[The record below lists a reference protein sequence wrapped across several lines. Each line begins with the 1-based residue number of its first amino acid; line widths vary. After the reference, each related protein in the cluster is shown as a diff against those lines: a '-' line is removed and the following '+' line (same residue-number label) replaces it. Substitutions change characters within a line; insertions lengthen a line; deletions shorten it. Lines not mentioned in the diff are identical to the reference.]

1 MNRKLEVLLIT
12 PESATEGQFRV
23 IAEHEQVNLHY
34 YPDLSSARASLD
46 GKPDMIFVDASLLVR
61 AGVVDEV
68 LLGRMASAEIF
79 AVGSDIHADLVRLLM
94 KSGVHDVLS
103 LPPSEAE
110 LLRELERVMEKR
122 NQESMEN
129 AGKLLS
135 FSNAKGGSGATT
147 LAVNVAW
154 ALADSGAVSVLLI
167 DLDIQFGDV
176 ALALDMKPAGGV
188 MEALAQSRRLDKTL
202 LSSMTLTAENGLQV
216 LAAPTTPAAL
226 DAIRLDDLRRVLE
239 VAVTSYDIVIVDV
252 PRILT
257 EWTREVWH
265 WSDHVFLVVHGS
277 VSEIRD
283 GRLMLDEFSRLGI
296 DKSHIHLVHNRKG
309 ARGESGD
316 ADVLNKAFDVASI
329 HEVRNDYAVA
339 IKASDSGKPIIAAAS
354 GSGMASDLRRLADEV
369 AVLCN
374 KSLPRRAGLIGRL
387 LGNKPKH

>member
-1 MNRKLEVLLIT
+1 MNRKLEVLLIS
-12 PESATEGQFRV
+12 PEPGAESQFRV
-23 IAEHEQVNLHY
+23 IAEHEQVTLHCHQ
-34 YPDLSSARASLD
+34 DISAARAVLD
-46 GKPDMIFVDASLLVR
+46 GKPDMIFVDTGLLVR

-68 LLGRMASAEIF
+68 LLERMAGAEIF
-79 AVGSDIHADLVRLLM
+79 AIGSDIHADLVRLLM
-94 KSGVHDVLS
+94 KAGVKDVLS

-135 FSNAKGGSGATT
+135 FSDAKGGSGATT

-154 ALADSGAVSVLLI
+154 ALADSGALSVLLI

-176 ALALDMKPAGGV
+176 ALALDMKPASSV
-188 MEALAQSRRLDKTL
+188 MEALAQSRRLDNTL
-202 LSSMTLTAENGLQV
+202 LSSMTMTADNGLQV
-216 LAAPTTPAAL
+216 LAAPTMPAAL
-226 DAIRLDDLRRVLE
+226 DGIRLDDLRRVLE

-257 EWTREVWH
+257 DWTREVWH
-265 WSDHVFLVVHGS
+265 WSDHVLLAIHGS

-283 GRLMLDEFSRLGI
+283 GRLMLDEFNRLGI
-296 DKSHIHLVHNRKG
+296 DKSHIHLIHNRKG

-316 ADVLNKAFDVASI
+316 TDVLSKAFDVASI
-329 HEVRNDYAVA
+329 HEVRNDYSLA
-339 IKASDSGKPIIAAAS
+339 IKAYDSGKPLIEAAS
-354 GSGMASDLRRLADEV
+354 GSGVASDLRRLADDI
-369 AVLCN
+369 AALCN
-374 KSLPRRAGLIGRL
+374 KSLPRRGGLIGRL

>member
-1 MNRKLEVLLIT
+1 MNRKLEVLLIS
-12 PESATEGQFRV
+12 PESATESQFRV
-23 IAEHEQVNLHY
+23 IAEHEQVSFHY
-34 YPDLSSARASLD
+34 YPDLSSARAALD
-46 GKPDMIFVDASLLVR
+46 GKPDMILADANLLVR

-68 LLGRMASAEIF
+68 LLGRMAGAEVF

-110 LLRELERVMEKR
+110 LLRELDRVMEKR

-154 ALADSGAVSVLLI
+154 SLADSGAVSVLLI

-176 ALALDMKPAGGV
+176 ALALDMKPASGV

-202 LSSMTLTAENGLQV
+202 LSSMTVTAENGLQV

-316 ADVLNKAFDVASI
+316 ADVLNKAFDVASV

-339 IKASDSGKPIIAAAS
+339 IKASDSGKPIIDAAS
-354 GSGMASDLRRLADEV
+354 GSGMAADLRRLADEV

-387 LGNKPKH
+387 FGSKPKH

>member
-1 MNRKLEVLLIT
+1 MNRKLEVLLIS
-12 PESATEGQFRV
+12 PESSTEGQFRV

-176 ALALDMKPAGGV
+176 ALALDMKPASGV

-257 EWTREVWH
+257 DWTREVWH

-283 GRLMLDEFSRLGI
+283 GRLMLDEFSHLGI

-339 IKASDSGKPIIAAAS
+339 IKASDSGKPIIDAAS

-374 KSLPRRAGLIGRL
+374 KSLPRRAGLIRRL

>member
-1 MNRKLEVLLIT
+1 MNRKLEVLLIS
-12 PESATEGQFRV
+12 PESGAESQFRV
-23 IAEHEQVNLHY
+23 IAEHEQVNLHCH
-34 YPDLSSARASLD
+34 PDLPAARSALD
-46 GKPDMIFVDASLLVR
+46 GKPDMIFVDAGLLVR
-61 AGVVDEV
+61 GGVVDEV
-68 LLGRMASAEIF
+68 LLERMAAAEIF
-79 AVGSDIHADLVRLLM
+79 AIGSDVHADLVRLLM
-94 KSGVHDVLS
+94 KAGVRDVLS

-122 NQESMEN
+122 NQESMES

-135 FSNAKGGSGATT
+135 FSDAKGGSGATT
-147 LAVNVAW
+147 LAVNVGW
-154 ALADSGAVSVLLI
+154 ALADSGALSVLLI

-176 ALALDMKPAGGV
+176 ALALDMKPASGV

-202 LSSMTLTAENGLQV
+202 LSSMTLTADNGLQV
-216 LAAPTTPAAL
+216 LAAPTTPAPL
-226 DAIRLDDLRRVLE
+226 DSIRLDDLRRVLE

-265 WSDHVFLVVHGS
+265 WSDHVFLAVHGS

-283 GRLMLDEFSRLGI
+283 GRLMLDEFSHVGI
-296 DKSHIHLVHNRKG
+296 DKGHIHLIHNRKG

-316 ADVLNKAFDVASI
+316 ADVISKAFDVASI
-329 HEVRNDYAVA
+329 HEVRNDYSLA
-339 IKASDSGKPIIAAAS
+339 IKAYDSGKPLIEAAS
-354 GSGMASDLRRLADEV
+354 GSGVASDLRRLADNI
-369 AVLCN
+369 AALCN